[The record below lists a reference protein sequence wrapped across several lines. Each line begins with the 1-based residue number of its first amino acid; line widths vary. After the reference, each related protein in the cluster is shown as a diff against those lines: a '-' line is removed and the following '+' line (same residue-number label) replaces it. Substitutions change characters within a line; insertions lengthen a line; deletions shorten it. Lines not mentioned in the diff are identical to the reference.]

1 MKLIILKT
9 DNKMDQC
16 VLVNEKLISMV
27 YENDNNSL
35 VIESVNSLLT
45 LGELLSDE
53 KLNFMLE
60 LQNFLKGTHYGSA
73 GFLINR
79 DRNNLIYEYKLIM
92 DVRNESN
99 SDTQ

>member
-9 DNKMDQC
+9 DNKLDHC
-16 VLVNEKLISMV
+16 VLINEKLVSMV
-27 YENDNNSL
+27 YESDSNFL
-35 VIESVNSLLT
+35 VIETVSTVTN

-60 LQNFLKGTHYGSA
+60 LQNFLKVTHYGSV

-79 DRNNLIYEYKLIM
+79 DRNNLIYEYKLIT
-92 DVRNESN
+92 DVKNESDSN
-99 SDTQ
+99 T